1 MAKLNKDFLRTLD
14 SLKEKYGEDFEN
26 LNGLGET
33 QLSHTDFLDNFT
45 KIKTVADA
53 SVDSSANVKQK
64 DIVTLRSEISKPDE
78 KLMAY
83 HKIFIEMKQL
93 FGLKMAKKWLEAEW
107 TKALY
112 MHDANTSTFIPYCFA
127 YDLKKTAEEGLFW
140 LKGKEPMKI
149 EPAKHLDTFVDFVK
163 EFISFNSN
171 RTSGACGLPNLI
183 PYMYYFWK
191 EDIAN
196 NAYPRNKKP
205 EQYAKAQIQRLIYA
219 MNQPYCRD
227 GIQSAFINTST
238 FDSSYFDA
246 LFGGAVFPNGEFM
259 IDHKEGIM
267 KFQRWFLEEMR
278 DIKDRGNMFTFPVN
292 TISLLK
298 KDGKFVDEEFARW
311 ACEHN
316 RKWNDSN
323 FFVDDSV
330 TSLSNCCRLKSNI
343 KDLGYFNSIGGTAL
357 KVGSIK
363 VSTINLARIALET
376 ETEDEYIKLLKERLE
391 LTHNALHVVRNIIK
405 KNVEKG
411 LLPNF
416 QDGLIDF
423 EHLYNTVGINGI
435 YETMVKF
442 GYVDHDELGNT
453 IYKDEAY
460 AFGEKILTT
469 IREEGK
475 AYQADKDYKIN
486 AEEVPG
492 ESAAAKFLKADM
504 LIFGKKKI
512 NKELPLYGNQ
522 WIPLGIKTTI
532 QERIKICSKFDAYC
546 DGGSICHI
554 NLDSAIP
561 TKALAWDLLNYVTD
575 QGVKYFAFTGKISQD
590 EDNHLFYGST
600 CPECGKP
607 KVAEFARVVG
617 FYTAT
622 ASWSQER
629 KDEFSM
635 RVWDNQDT
643 IKLSTITDT
652 V

>member
-14 SLKEKYGEDFEN
+14 ALKEKYGEDFEN

-140 LKGKEPMKI
+140 LKGKEPMNI

-163 EFISFNSN
+163 EFISYNSN

-504 LIFGKKKI
+504 LIFGKKKV

-522 WIPLGIKTTI
+522 WIPLGIRTTI

-629 KDEFSM
+629 KDEFAM

-643 IKLSTITDT
+643 IKLSTVTDT

>member
-1 MAKLNKDFLRTLD
+1 MAKLNKDFVRTLD
-14 SLKEKYGEDFEN
+14 ALKEKYGEDFEI
-26 LNGLGET
+26 LNGLSENQLNHT
-33 QLSHTDFLDNFT
+33 QFLDNFT
-45 KIKTVADA
+45 KTKTVADA
-53 SVDSSANVKQK
+53 SVDASANVKQK

-78 KLMAY
+78 KQMAY
-83 HKIFIEMKQL
+83 HKIFIEIKQE
-93 FGLKMAKKWLEAEW
+93 FGLRMAKKWLELEW

-140 LKGKEPMKI
+140 LRGKESMNI
-149 EPAKHLDTFVDFVK
+149 EPAKHLDTFVDFIK
-163 EFISFNSN
+163 EFISYNSN

-191 EDIAN
+191 EDIKN
-196 NAYPRNKKP
+196 KAYPRNKTP
-205 EQYAKAQIQRLIYA
+205 EKYAKAQIQRLIYA

-227 GIQSAFINTST
+227 GIQSAFINTSI
-238 FDSSYFDA
+238 FDGEYFNA
-246 LFGGAVFPNGEFM
+246 LFGGAKFPNGEFM
-259 IDHKEGIM
+259 MDHKQQIM
-267 KFQRWFLEEMR
+267 KFQKWFLEEMR

-298 KDGKFVDEEFARW
+298 KNGRFIDEAFARW

-363 VSTINLARIALET
+363 VSTINLSRIAIESD
-376 ETEDEYIKLLKERLE
+376 TEDKYIAKLEDYLIVNL
-391 LTHNALHVVRNIIK
+391 NALHVVRNIIK
-405 KNVEKG
+405 KNVERG

-442 GYVDHDELGNT
+442 GYVTQDELGNT
-453 IYKDEAY
+453 IYKDDAY
-460 AFGEKILTT
+460 RFGERILKT
-469 IREEGK
+469 IRNVSQE
-475 AYQADKDYKIN
+475 YQKDKDYKIN

-492 ESAAAKFLKADM
+492 ESAASKFLIADT
-504 LIFGKKKI
+504 LLYDGAA
-512 NKELPLYGNQ
+512 NHELPLYGNQ
-522 WIPLGIKTTI
+522 WIPLGIRTTI
-532 QERIKICSKFDAYC
+532 QERIKICSKFDEYC
-546 DGGSICHI
+546 DGGSICHL
-554 NLDSAIP
+554 NLDSPIAS
-561 TKALAWDLLNYVTD
+561 KALAWKLLNYVTD
-575 QGVKYFAFTGKISQD
+575 KGVKYFAFTGKLSQD
-590 EDNHLFYGST
+590 EDNHLFYGDT

-607 KVAEFARVVG
+607 KVAEYARIVG
-617 FYTAT
+617 FYTKT
-622 ASWSQER
+622 ASWSKER
-629 KDEFSM
+629 KAEFAL
-635 RVWDNQDT
+635 RKWDNDAT
-643 IKLSTITDT
+643 IKLETSTD
-652 V
+652 VV

>member
-1 MAKLNKDFLRTLD
+1 MAKLNKDFVRTLD
-14 SLKEKYGEDFEN
+14 YLKEKYGEDFEI
-26 LNGLGET
+26 LNGLSEN
-33 QLSHTDFLDNFT
+33 QLNHTEFLDHFT
-45 KIKTVADA
+45 STKTVADS

-83 HKIFIEMKQL
+83 HKIFIEMKQT
-93 FGLKMAKKWLEAEW
+93 FGLRMAKKWLEAEW

-140 LKGKEPMKI
+140 LRDKESMNI

-163 EFISFNSN
+163 EFISYNSN

-196 NAYPRNKKP
+196 KAYPRNKNP

-227 GIQSAFINTST
+227 GIQSAFINTSI
-238 FDSSYFDA
+238 FDGPYFDA
-246 LFGGAVFPNGEFM
+246 LFGGALFPNGELM
-259 IDHKEGIM
+259 IDHKEQIM
-267 KFQRWFLEEMR
+267 QFQKWFLEEMKA
-278 DIKDRGNMFTFPVN
+278 IKDRGNMFTFPVN
-292 TISLLK
+292 TISLLRK
-298 KDGKFVDEEFARW
+298 KGKFVDEDFARW

-323 FFVDDSV
+323 FFIDDSV

-376 ETEDEYIKLLKERLE
+376 ETEDKYIEKLKERLIIN
-391 LTHNALHVVRNIIK
+391 LNALHVVRNIIK
-405 KNVEKG
+405 KNVDRG

-423 EHLYNTVGINGI
+423 EHLYNTIGINGI

-442 GYVDHDELGNT
+442 GYVE
-453 IYKDEAY
+453 
-460 AFGEKILTT
+460 
-469 IREEGK
+469 
-475 AYQADKDYKIN
+475 
-486 AEEVPG
+486 
-492 ESAAAKFLKADM
+492 
-504 LIFGKKKI
+504 
-512 NKELPLYGNQ
+512 
-522 WIPLGIKTTI
+522 
-532 QERIKICSKFDAYC
+532 
-546 DGGSICHI
+546 
-554 NLDSAIP
+554 
-561 TKALAWDLLNYVTD
+561 
-575 QGVKYFAFTGKISQD
+575 
-590 EDNHLFYGST
+590 
-600 CPECGKP
+600 
-607 KVAEFARVVG
+607 
-617 FYTAT
+617 
-622 ASWSQER
+622 
-629 KDEFSM
+629 
-635 RVWDNQDT
+635 
-643 IKLSTITDT
+643 
-652 V
+652 